1 MVSLITE
8 EEINEIF
15 ENFERLKK
23 KSQGADTGVEAR
35 VSIISTL
42 DYLSNFFFS
51 SIESING
58 HKARRRSQSFH

>member
-35 VSIISTL
+35 VSQISTL
-42 DYLSNFFFS
+42 YHLSNSSLF

-58 HKARRRSQSFH
+58 HEARRRSQGFH

>member
-35 VSIISTL
+35 VSHFSTIAHL
-42 DYLSNFFFS
+42 LNFLLFP
-51 SIESING
+51 IESING
-58 HKARRRSQSFH
+58 HETRQWSQSFH

>member
-35 VSIISTL
+35 VSLISIL
-42 DYLSNFFFS
+42 DHLSNFSLFPL
-51 SIESING
+51 ESING
-58 HKARRRSQSFH
+58 HEARQWSQSFH

>member
-35 VSIISTL
+35 VSQISTL
-42 DYLSNFFFS
+42 KHLSNLSLFP
-51 SIESING
+51 IESING
-58 HKARRRSQSFH
+58 HKARQWSQGFR